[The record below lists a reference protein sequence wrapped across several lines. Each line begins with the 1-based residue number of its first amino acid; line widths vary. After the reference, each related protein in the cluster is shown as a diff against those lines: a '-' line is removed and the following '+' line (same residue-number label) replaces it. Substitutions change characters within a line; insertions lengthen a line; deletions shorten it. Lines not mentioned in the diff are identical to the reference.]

1 MRETDSTGWNWFS
14 TPASTSRTAEDEAEA
29 LAGCFTRCFTGIDGA
44 RVLAALRA
52 MTTERVLAPDASEAV
67 LRHLEGQR
75 HLVAT
80 IQSLIARGHNP
91 HQPFSSLTE

>member
-1 MRETDSTGWNWFS
+1 MVDPTVVGWAWFAPSPQSELEAVAAETAGSFARCF
-14 TPASTSRTAEDEAEA
+14 AST
-29 LAGCFTRCFTGIDGA
+29 DGA

-52 MTTERVLAPDASEAV
+52 MTCERVLAADASEAV

-80 IQSLIARGHNP
+80 IQALIARGRSP
-91 HQPFSSLTE
+91 